1 MNSVDIFPWNEHFNT
16 GLITVDK
23 QHKKLVDIL
32 NSLASH
38 IAYNSSEDD
47 LNTIFDELANY
58 TIYHFETEE
67 NYFAVFNYK
76 NKEEHINEHNT
87 FRNFVND
94 IKKEDISNIEFD
106 KKLFEF
112 LNTWILH
119 HIKEVDMKYVD
130 FLKKHL
136 L

>member
-1 MNSVDIFPWNEHFNT
+1 MEFIKWDSSFETDIK
-16 GLITVDK
+16 IIDV
-23 QHKKLVDIL
+23 QHKVLIKKVNQLYEFIED
-32 NSLASH
+32 NSINKIYPL
-38 IAYNSSEDD
+38 I
-47 LNTIFDELANY
+47 DELLEF
-58 TIYHFETEE
+58 TDYHFETEE

-76 NKEEHINEHNT
+76 DKEEHINEHNT

>member
-1 MNSVDIFPWNEHFNT
+1 MISPYFFFVVKI
-16 GLITVDK
+16 
-23 QHKKLVDIL
+23 
-32 NSLASH
+32 SLAYMLFFIH
-38 IAYNSSEDD
+38 IYSD
-47 LNTIFDELANY
+47 LIISFR
-58 TIYHFETEE
+58 
-67 NYFAVFNYK
+67 NYK
-76 NKEEHINEHNT
+76 DKEEHINEHNT